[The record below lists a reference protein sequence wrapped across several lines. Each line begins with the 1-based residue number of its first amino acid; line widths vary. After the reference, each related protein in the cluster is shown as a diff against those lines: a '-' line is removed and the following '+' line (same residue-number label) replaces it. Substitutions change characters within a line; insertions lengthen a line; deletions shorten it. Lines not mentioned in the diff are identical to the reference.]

1 MENALQSH
9 ACRYTIHGNKNN
21 ICICMYILSYDIYS
35 CHAFLF
41 LQHSQYQYR
50 YLVLLYHQYHQ
61 MIKLDFEFFY
71 PFEVLNT
78 SN

>member
-1 MENALQSH
+1 MIVVFM
-9 ACRYTIHGNKNN
+9 R
-21 ICICMYILSYDIYS
+21 
-35 CHAFLF
+35 LF
-41 LQHSQYQYR
+41 LQHSEYRYR

-78 SN
+78 SNSSDDVDIQRIIAGIQTSVLKKE